1 MLLWLP
7 YVLVVAAVLA
17 AIYLL
22 APGESALRLR
32 AATIA
37 TGTCALIGMSAYLG
51 AAWANGI
58 RSFPAFTQWIAGS
71 SHGISRPGLARVI
84 IGLPRSFVH
93 MGTDGREVKR
103 YLAGDPLNPVT
114 AAQLATLP
122 LWPKLLVFYFALVV
136 VTWFALRR
144 PRGLVLLLLL
154 LLAAAPVIGLGVAW
168 SGGEEERYLA
178 LNPFLILLVTWAAF
192 TALGERRRLVP
203 AATAAIAV
211 LWLSNLLAFNPW
223 VTRARSAAQAARLGC
238 VAPLLDTRSVI
249 IVPQGMDPLVTFSRD
264 RLDEPPRSV
273 GANVVFLLPP
283 IFEKGKSWDAIL
295 TSVVTATLDAGGRVW
310 VPAYALDSVPP
321 RSVGW
326 VEGAQAVTWAQVRQ
340 AFSALGP
347 TRGCSDT
354 ALLEV
359 VASLKTP

>member
-1 MLLWLP
+1 MALVSLALWLGTMSARPAPPWRSALAGALLALGVLLWLP

-22 APGESALRLR
+22 APGESALHLR

-51 AAWANGI
+51 AASANGI

-122 LWPKLLVFYFALVV
+122 LWPKLLVFYLALVV
-136 VTWFALRR
+136 VMWFALRR
-144 PRGLVLLLLL
+144 ARGRVLLLLL
-154 LLAAAPVIGLGVAW
+154 LLAAAPVVGLGVASR

-178 LNPFLILLVTWAAF
+178 LYPFLILLVTWAAF
-192 TALGERRRLVP
+192 TALVSIAAWFPPPRRPSPSSGCRISWHSTP
-203 AATAAIAV
+203 G
-211 LWLSNLLAFNPW
+211 SR
-223 VTRARSAAQAARLGC
+223 TRAPPSRRPGSAAWRP
-238 VAPLLDTRSVI
+238 VLDARSVI
-249 IVPQGMDPLVTFSRD
+249 IVPQGIDPLGD
-264 RLDEPPRSV
+264 LQP
-273 GANVVFLLPP
+273 
-283 IFEKGKSWDAIL
+283 
-295 TSVVTATLDAGGRVW
+295 
-310 VPAYALDSVPP
+310 
-321 RSVGW
+321 
-326 VEGAQAVTWAQVRQ
+326 
-340 AFSALGP
+340 
-347 TRGCSDT
+347 
-354 ALLEV
+354 
-359 VASLKTP
+359 